1 MTASGLEISPVRPDE
16 YEAVSRI
23 VIDTYRTLDFVIHP
37 EYGAELVDVAR
48 RASDPNVVVLIARLD
63 GRPVGHAAVVIGPSP
78 MSDHDEPDESS
89 LRMVAVL
96 PEMQGR
102 GVGRAL
108 IVAAMQASRRAGRP
122 IMRLYTQPFMK
133 AAQHIY
139 ESLGFRRAPARDHW
153 IARHQMQLIAYEID
167 LREAAVSP

>member
-1 MTASGLEISPVRPDE
+1 MTVSRSLEISPVRPEE

-37 EYGAELVDVAR
+37 EYGEELVDVAR
-48 RASDPNVVVLIARLD
+48 RASDPNVVVLVARLD
-63 GRPVGHAAVVIGPSP
+63 GRPVGHAAVVVGPSP
-78 MSDHDEPDESS
+78 MSDHDEPLESS

-96 PEMQGR
+96 PSAQGH

-108 IVAAMQASRRAGRP
+108 IVEAMEVSRRAGRP
-122 IMRLYTQPFMK
+122 LMRLYTQSFMQ

-139 ESLGFRRAPARDHW
+139 ESLGFHRDPARDRW
-153 IARHQMQLIAYEID
+153 IERHQMQLIAYAID
-167 LREAAVSP
+167 LREH